1 MVAPDA
7 RVSTLLCELMYVYLA
22 SAASPQPSVL
32 TVCCNPWKSPTLD
45 GSPSRWIL
53 SWICLSRHPD
63 TMQSW
68 FLVDKLTKYVH
79 LVPTVTTCS
88 AEVVSKL
95 FLQHI
100 YQYHG

>member
-1 MVAPDA
+1 
-7 RVSTLLCELMYVYLA
+7 
-22 SAASPQPSVL
+22 
-32 TVCCNPWKSPTLD
+32 
-45 GSPSRWIL
+45 
-53 SWICLSRHPD
+53 
-63 TMQSW
+63 MQSW